1 MILKSLARENHL
13 VLSVQEDILM
23 DNSRDFYL
31 EFEENIKDGYPPVV
45 SFHLGLV
52 KFIDSSGI
60 GIIIKV
66 RNQIRDHKGTVNIF
80 GLNKSLHSVFRLSG
94 LDRIVNLYTIEE
106 FLEKYPDFKEF
117 LNLE

>member
-1 MILKSLARENHL
+1 MILKSLVRDNHL

-23 DNSRDFYL
+23 DNSRDFYV
-31 EFEENIKDGYPPVV
+31 EFEESVRNGYPEII

-66 RNQIRDHKGTVNIF
+66 RNQIRDKNGVVNIF

-94 LDRIVNLYTIEE
+94 LDRIVNLYTMEE
-106 FLEKYPDFKEF
+106 FLEKYPNFSDFLKT
-117 LNLE
+117 N

>member
-1 MILKSLARENHL
+1 MILRSFSRDNHL

-31 EFEENIKDGYPPVV
+31 EFEEQVKEGYPHII
-45 SFHLGLV
+45 SFHLGHV

-66 RNQIRDHKGTVNIF
+66 RNQIRERNGIVNIF

-94 LDRIVNLYTIEE
+94 LDRIVNLYTMEE
-106 FLEKYPDFKEF
+106 FEEKYPGFHDIIRE
-117 LNLE
+117 E